1 MNNIAQHFLKKH
13 CKDKWMYSCKGFLDN
28 NICICSVVINDE
40 SRFFMKAHDYE
51 ESLIREI
58 DKKTFDLYKEKE
70 ELKSEIQSSI

>member
-1 MNNIAQHFLKKH
+1 
-13 CKDKWMYSCKGFLDN
+13 
-28 NICICSVVINDE
+28 
-40 SRFFMKAHDYE
+40 MKAHDYE